1 MTKENTDIITELPT
15 RAIELRGIAES
26 RATPAVNVSPVNV
39 CVLSTAN
46 IINSGWNFIHKDGET
61 DVADPEPGYGDGN
74 RFSDIKNIVPNGVN
88 RFERI
93 GDRLSEVNINYQ
105 SSWEI
110 VSNDGA
116 AHKLMSEFRVIK
128 GYFKQDQVAGLKRFV
143 TDVTT
148 LTSVLPFAYLT
159 VVEDYIV
166 KRTAQYTGLANEA
179 GVQQPVYEPIKI
191 DFNAYLGRIRSYGS
205 KEYDATTNN
214 PVPEMLLQRTP
225 FVAIINDS
233 FDDQHLKV
241 KFVRHNV
248 TYKDM

>member
-1 MTKENTDIITELPT
+1 
-15 RAIELRGIAES
+15 
-26 RATPAVNVSPVNV
+26 VSPVNV
-39 CVLSTAN
+39 CVLSTQN

-61 DVADPEPGYGDGN
+61 DVDDPEPGYGDGN
-74 RFSDIKNIVPNGVN
+74 RFSDIKNLVPNGVN

-143 TDVTT
+143 SDVTT

-159 VVEDYIV
+159 IVEDYIV
-166 KRTAQYTGLANEA
+166 KRTAQYTGLTNDA
-179 GVQQPVYEPIKI
+179 GVQQPVYDPIKI

-205 KEYDATTNN
+205 NQYDPATDN